1 MSDRFEEMV
10 EHVFKHEGG
19 YVDHPNDP
27 GGATNFGVSIRAL
40 RQLESGNIG
49 DWDMDGDGDVDA
61 DDMRLLTKEQART
74 FYEKHFW
81 YAELDELDAPV
92 HAGKLFDMGVNMG
105 KRQAGRIFQRALNV
119 FDTSIVVDGL
129 VGPKT
134 VSTANNLVGSGTAR
148 ASFFALQAAH
158 ARFYFDL
165 VDAKRS
171 REVFLLGWLRRAY
184 WLPT

>member
-40 RQLESGNIG
+40 RQLESANLA
-49 DWDMDGDGDVDA
+49 DWDQDGDGDVDA
-61 DDMRLLTKEQART
+61 DDMRLLTKEQARA
-74 FYEKHFW
+74 FYLEHFW
-81 YAELDELDAPV
+81 YAELDELSAPI

-105 KRQAGRIFQRALNV
+105 KRQAGRIFQRMVAR
-119 FDTSIVVDGL
+119 FDNSIVVDGI
-129 VGPKT
+129 VGPNT
-134 VSTANNLVGSGTAR
+134 VAKANVLIRDGKGSHSFSTL
-148 ASFFALQAAH
+148 AAEQ